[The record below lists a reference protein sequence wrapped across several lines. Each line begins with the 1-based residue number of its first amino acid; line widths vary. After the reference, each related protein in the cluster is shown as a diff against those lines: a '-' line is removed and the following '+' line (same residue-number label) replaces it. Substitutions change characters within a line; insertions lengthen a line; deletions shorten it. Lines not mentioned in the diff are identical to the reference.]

1 MSWPEAFA
9 AATVLVAAIIAVER
23 ILEKIIEAAKE
34 IWVARLLSR
43 TKCVGMVLHDKDS

>member
-1 MSWPEAFA
+1 MRWPEAFA
-9 AATVLVAAIIAVER
+9 VATALVAAIVAVER